1 MTLTSQQAALLLCRI
16 PNLGP
21 RRIKK
26 LIDHCDGAKNVLKA
40 TLDKLLQI
48 NGVGPSHIKYLERWK
63 AHLPQLKKEEKR
75 AGCLSLI
82 KNDQARMIRHV
93 KDFIQWMNWE
103 GKAPKKNIQK
113 NLFVE
118 LLPEEQ
124 KILEQLE
131 VASSI
136 DEISLKCKQPI
147 GSIASIL
154 LQLELKGIVRS
165 IAGKKFERC

>member
-1 MTLTSQQAALLLCRI
+1 
-16 PNLGP
+16 
-21 RRIKK
+21 
-26 LIDHCDGAKNVLKA
+26 
-40 TLDKLLQI
+40 
-48 NGVGPSHIKYLERWK
+48 
-63 AHLPQLKKEEKR
+63 
-75 AGCLSLI
+75 
-82 KNDQARMIRHV
+82 MIRHA

-103 GKAPKKNIQK
+103 EKAPKKSVQK

-124 KILEQLE
+124 KIVEQLA

-147 GSIASIL
+147 ASVASTL

-165 IAGKKFERC
+165 TAGKKFECC